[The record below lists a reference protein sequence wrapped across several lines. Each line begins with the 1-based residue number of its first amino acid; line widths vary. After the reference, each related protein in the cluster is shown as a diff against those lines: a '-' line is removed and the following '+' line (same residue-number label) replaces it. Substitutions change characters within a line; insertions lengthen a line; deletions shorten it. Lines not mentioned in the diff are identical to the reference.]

1 MKNLLAFCISLL
13 PLFSF
18 SQQQVE
24 LFKAEGEGS
33 VQLFVPKSY
42 SPNFSNPLILDLS
55 FGQDAKSTSPA
66 LSDSCMVL
74 FGQGLRTSASWDSAW
89 SKLTN
94 RFLVDFKRIY
104 LRSSAADLP
113 VFLQFLKDHPGLVKG
128 AWMNV
133 ESSNPDRDDEAFLEL
148 FDHPFWYGSSNASAL
163 QNWTD
168 VLRFHE
174 VIAQQ
179 GALTANWEQT
189 AFFWVDSLARM
200 DVSEVLMS
208 DRDVAERYEVI
219 VFPLK
224 VQNGLVNISYSGLS
238 DSKAQIQLLDRK
250 GGVVLS
256 DSVQFFEGKTT
267 YQFPTLKQSDYFSL
281 QLWMDEVLYEKRIYI
296 ER

>member
-1 MKNLLAFCISLL
+1 
-13 PLFSF
+13 
-18 SQQQVE
+18 
-24 LFKAEGEGS
+24 
-33 VQLFVPKSY
+33 
-42 SPNFSNPLILDLS
+42 
-55 FGQDAKSTSPA
+55 
-66 LSDSCMVL
+66 
-74 FGQGLRTSASWDSAW
+74 
-89 SKLTN
+89 
-94 RFLVDFKRIY
+94 
-104 LRSSAADLP
+104 
-113 VFLQFLKDHPGLVKG
+113 LVKG